1 MKELNH
7 KLQGRPIVFGEV
19 LFDSFPDG
27 SVVMGGA
34 PLNVAWHLRGFGF
47 NPLLISRIGDD
58 ELGKQVIDTLV
69 DWGLDTSGIQIDSEH
84 PTGKVTIS
92 LQDGQPRFSIL
103 AEQAYDF
110 IDDSRVQQALKD
122 IPVSLIYHGSLAARH
137 PVSRQALESIRSSG
151 APVFVD
157 INLREPWWERS
168 QVDHF
173 MYGADWLKLNDIE
186 FITLDGSQPGDATC
200 QAFIENFQIRQ
211 LILTL
216 GEQGARI
223 IADDTVLNGAPVK
236 VENIAD
242 TVGAGD
248 AFSSIMILG
257 ILSGW
262 NMAQTMPRALE
273 FAARVCSIRGA
284 TIADRD
290 VYAEF
295 FKQWDKG

>member
-1 MKELNH
+1 
-7 KLQGRPIVFGEV
+7 
-19 LFDSFPDG
+19 
-27 SVVMGGA
+27 MGGA

-110 IDDSRVQQALKD
+110 VDDSRVQQALKD

-137 PVSRQALESIRSSG
+137 PVSRQALESIRRSR

-200 QAFIENFQIRQ
+200 QAFIEHFQIRQ

-223 IADDTVLNGAPVK
+223 IADDTVLNGAPVM

-290 VYAEF
+290 VYAAF

>member
-1 MKELNH
+1 MNH
-7 KLQGRPIVFGEV
+7 KRQGRPIVFGEV

-110 IDDSRVQQALKD
+110 VDDSRVQQALKD

-137 PVSRQALESIRSSG
+137 PVSRQALESIRRSG

-223 IADDTVLNGAPVK
+223 IADDTVLNGAPVM

>member
-1 MKELNH
+1 MTQQ
-7 KLQGRPIVFGEV
+7 QGRPVIFGEV

-47 NPLLISRIGDD
+47 DPVLVSRVGNDD
-58 ELGKQVIDTLV
+58 LGKQVIDTLQ
-69 DWGLDTSGIQIDSEH
+69 DWGLDISGIQIDSEH
-84 PTGKVTIS
+84 PTGKVTVS
-92 LQDGQPRFSIL
+92 LQDGQPSFSIL

-110 IDDSRVQQALKD
+110 IDADSVQRLLKE
-122 IPVSLIYHGSLAARH
+122 ISVGMIYHGSLAARH
-137 PVSRQALESIRSSG
+137 HVSREALEGIRRFE

-168 QVDHF
+168 HIDHF
-173 MYGADWLKLNDIE
+173 MHDAEWLKLNDIE
-186 FITLDGSQPGDATC
+186 FSELDGRQPGDNAC
-200 QAFIENFQIRQ
+200 RAFVERYQIRH
-211 LILTL
+211 LILTM

-223 IADDTVLNGAPVK
+223 IVDDSVLQGKPVM

-290 VYAEF
+290 VYSAF
-295 FKQWDKG
+295 YKQWDKG